1 MSDGT
6 TARVD
11 VDDIV
16 SGRRITFGIT
26 GPTEQD
32 AIREFEEMG
41 VESFWVGGHI
51 ASRNPSPECMVYL
64 SLVAA
69 RSSVPVGTSILLLPL
84 YPPAMV
90 AKQVADLDN
99 AVGGRIIVGVGVGG
113 EYPKEFEAVGV
124 PMKERGAR
132 ANEAIP
138 LIRELWSAEP
148 VTHAGRFF
156 SMEDVKIH
164 PAPPRPGGPPIV
176 VSGRQEPAM
185 QRAALLGDGWMPY
198 MYSVRRYKESV
209 GRIHDIAGEEGR
221 SLDGFSWMSYI
232 PVCIDDDPVAA
243 QRDGAAF
250 LGGTYR
256 QDFEEMIKHIGAVG
270 TAEDVATR
278 LCQYVDAGARHFV
291 FLPTRRDA
299 LVEQTGR
306 LIEEVMPTVRAALG
320 ST

>member
-1 MSDGT
+1 VSDAT
-6 TARVD
+6 TRVD
-11 VDDIV
+11 VDDIM
-16 SGRRITFGIT
+16 SSRRITFGIT
-26 GPTEQD
+26 GPTEAD
-32 AIREFEEMG
+32 AISEFEDMG
-41 VESFWVGGHI
+41 VESLWVGGHI

-64 SLVAA
+64 SVVAA
-69 RSSVPVGTSILLLPL
+69 RSTVPVGTSILLLPL

-99 AVGGRIIVGVGVGG
+99 AVGGRIILGIGVGG
-113 EYPKEFEAVGV
+113 EYPKEFEAIGV
-124 PMKERGAR
+124 SIKERGAR

-148 VTHAGRFF
+148 VTHDGRFF
-156 SMEDVKIH
+156 PMEEVKIH
-164 PAPPRPGGPPIV
+164 PAPPRRGGPPIV

-185 QRAALLGDGWMPY
+185 RRAALLGDGWMPY
-198 MYSVRRYKESV
+198 MYSARRYKESV
-209 GRIHDIAGEEGR
+209 GRIHDLAGDEAR
-221 SLDGFSWMSYI
+221 SLDGFAWMSYI

-243 QRDGAAF
+243 QQDGAAF

-270 TAEDVATR
+270 TAEDVADR
-278 LCQYVDAGARHFV
+278 LCQYVEAGARHFI
-291 FLPTRRDA
+291 FLPTRREA

-320 ST
+320 SA